1 MTHALIVVDVQNEYD
16 ADGKL
21 PIAYPPFGEALANI
35 TATMDAA
42 AAKGVK
48 VVKVIHDAPATAPI
62 FVPGTHTW
70 ELHPEIDKRP
80 HDHVVHKTRPS
91 SFYATDLDEWVK
103 ANDVTEMTLVGFM
116 TQNCVIATA
125 FDASARGIAVNVL
138 SDATGTVGLSNTT
151 GATSARN
158 LHETLMTVFMSNI
171 ALVGTTAE
179 WLDGTMPAKS
189 NLVASVAAY
198 GA

>member
-21 PIAYPPFGEALANI
+21 PITYPPFAEALANI
-35 TATMDAA
+35 AATMDAA

-48 VVKVIHDAPATAPI
+48 VVKVIHDAPATAPV
-62 FVPGTHTW
+62 FVPGTHAW
-70 ELHPEIDKRP
+70 ELHPDIAKRP

-91 SFYATDLDEWVK
+91 SFYGTDLDEWVK
-103 ANDVTEMTLVGFM
+103 ANDVTEMTIVGFM
-116 TQNCVIATA
+116 TQNCVFSTA

-179 WLDGTMPAKS
+179 WLDDAMPARS

-198 GA
+198 GG